1 MILYHIFCDMNLSLQ
16 ELCKYNVG
24 EPAFDSRY
32 VALESN
38 IFMGSATPARENDP
52 TLNSSAAVL

>member
-32 VALESN
+32 VALESKH
-38 IFMGSATPARENDP
+38 D
-52 TLNSSAAVL
+52 